1 MSPLYHAGQQA
12 TNRNSLWLQ
21 PFLQAPGLPF
31 AGVLSEAEVEEAF
44 AAEGVEFGRS
54 GSSIFT
60 PALTLWGFL
69 SQVLHAGELRSCS
82 AAVSRI
88 IVLLVAMGRDPCSSD
103 TAAYCRARAKLP
115 EVVIRRLAVQV
126 GERLESQVPA
136 DWLWHGRHV
145 KLADGTTL
153 TAPDTPANQRA
164 YPQNTAQQP
173 GLGFPIV
180 RMVVL
185 LSLATGLLCD
195 MAVGPYAGK
204 ETGEN
209 ALLRTMWDAL
219 HRGDILLVDRLYCC
233 YCLLALALQRHV
245 DMAARLHQ
253 RRKADFRR
261 GHCIARDDRLIEW
274 HRPTRPEWMDE
285 ATYATIPATMRLR
298 QIRAEVQEPGFRAER
313 MVVVTTL
320 LDAERYPAQDI
331 VALYHDRWNAEL
343 DLRTLKQSLAMDH
356 LRCKTP
362 EMVRKEIWTAW
373 LGYNLIRKG
382 IAQAALVHGK
392 LPRQIGFAGA
402 RQAIAA
408 SWDRL
413 SGTSPSLIRTLA
425 PVQFRAI
432 ASHNVGD
439 RPHRVEPRAIKR
451 RPKQHRLLTKPRA
464 EARKE
469 LLAAGGKRR

>member
-1 MSPLYHAGQQA
+1 
-12 TNRNSLWLQ
+12 
-21 PFLQAPGLPF
+21 
-31 AGVLSEAEVEEAF
+31 
-44 AAEGVEFGRS
+44 
-54 GSSIFT
+54 
-60 PALTLWGFL
+60 
-69 SQVLHAGELRSCS
+69 
-82 AAVSRI
+82 
-88 IVLLVAMGRDPCSSD
+88 
-103 TAAYCRARAKLP
+103 
-115 EVVIRRLAVQV
+115 
-126 GERLESQVPA
+126 
-136 DWLWHGRHV
+136 
-145 KLADGTTL
+145 
-153 TAPDTPANQRA
+153 
-164 YPQNTAQQP
+164 
-173 GLGFPIV
+173 
-180 RMVVL
+180 
-185 LSLATGLLCD
+185 
-195 MAVGPYAGK
+195 
-204 ETGEN
+204 
-209 ALLRTMWDAL
+209 MWDAL

-402 RQAIAA
+402 AGDRRLLGSAQRHLAVPDPYAGPRSVPRDRQPQRGRP
-408 SWDRL
+408 SPP
-413 SGTSPSLIRTLA
+413 SGT
-425 PVQFRAI
+425 
-432 ASHNVGD
+432 G
-439 RPHRVEPRAIKR
+439 AIKR

-469 LLAAGGKRR
+469 TPRGGRQTSLNETPQHLLRHQNRRSHVDPYSTPGLSFSGQTAEEWLIPRAPGDPTASHTQPPFRRRHRRPIITSPQYAPLATTLLSL